1 MTDDSKGVVGWI
13 VGLVMVM
20 FLMAY
25 TMPEA
30 LIALTNST
38 AYGDTSTAVISIFTI
53 VLPILVA
60 FAIVIKILPS
70 EVKSKVGL

>member
-38 AYGDTSTAVISIFTI
+38 AYGDTPTAVISIFTI